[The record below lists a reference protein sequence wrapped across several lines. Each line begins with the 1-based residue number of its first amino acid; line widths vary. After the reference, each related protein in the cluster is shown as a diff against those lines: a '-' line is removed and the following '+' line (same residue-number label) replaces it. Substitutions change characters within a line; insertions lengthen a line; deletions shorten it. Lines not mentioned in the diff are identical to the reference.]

1 MGRELLNSVKAENNF
16 KSKRQ
21 LFLTFNPYFILLAH
35 FAMISLHIY
44 SVLHLSAQTSTIK
57 KDPSVS
63 INSCLEI
70 SLMQSCSHGV
80 KKPWFI
86 KQERH

>member
-21 LFLTFNPYFILLAH
+21 LFITFNPHFISLAH
-35 FAMISLHIY
+35 FAMISSHIY
-44 SVLHLSAQTSTIK
+44 GVLHVSAQTSTIK
-57 KDPSVS
+57 KDPSVC

-70 SLMQSCSHGV
+70 SLMQSGSRGV

-86 KQERH
+86 KQEWH